1 MCFSQTKTEAV
12 DEQRPQLQWK
22 DWKPAHVRMML
33 QMKIAGMEHRVVK
46 ITRRVA
52 NWGSRL
58 YLDDSMTVV
67 APAGMAASKV
77 LTPVTILLTGSFLK
91 HGRHCWKRP
100 SGSTTS

>member
-1 MCFSQTKTEAV
+1 MSRILTPCEKRMVCGRCVSAKRKLRPLMDNGLSCNGKTGK
-12 DEQRPQLQWK
+12 L
-22 DWKPAHVRMML
+22 AHVRMML

-77 LTPVTILLTGSFLK
+77 LTPVTVLLTGS
-91 HGRHCWKRP
+91 
-100 SGSTTS
+100 S